1 MAQYAG
7 VTRAGPCR
15 TRKISRLD
23 WKKPLKDLQ
32 LRREMIN
39 IFLKDSFIS
48 SDSLRIM
55 VAT

>member
-7 VTRAGPCR
+7 VTRAGSYR

-23 WKKPLKDLQ
+23 RRKPLKDLQ

-39 IFLKDSFIS
+39 IFLEDSFIS

>member
-7 VTRAGPCR
+7 VTRAGSYR

-23 WKKPLKDLQ
+23 RKKPLKDLQ

-39 IFLKDSFIS
+39 IFLEDSFIS